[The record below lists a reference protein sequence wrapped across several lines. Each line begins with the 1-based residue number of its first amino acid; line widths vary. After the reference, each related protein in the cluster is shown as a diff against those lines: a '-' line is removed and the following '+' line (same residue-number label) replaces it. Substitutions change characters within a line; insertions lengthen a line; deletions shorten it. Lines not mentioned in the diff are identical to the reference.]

1 MLFTLLL
8 AGAFPTVVMLVI
20 ALVLPHWSH
29 RGLFFGVTVGA
40 DFAPTAEGRA
50 ILRGYRGTV
59 AATGLLALAMASAA
73 FWHLLWLS
81 LAAPF
86 VAAAGMLVG
95 YLRAHHAALAHA
107 AAPDTFREASLHVR
121 RERLPG
127 SLFGQ
132 SLPFLIL
139 ASAGLYAAHHWDELP
154 ARIPIHFDVKG
165 APNGWAAKGL
175 FSVFGGAGFTAL
187 LCLLMLLFSYTL
199 LRSSRPGTTGAPSGT
214 LRRVFLRG
222 LLACE
227 FLLAFVG
234 TCVSIMPFATSPQGR
249 QGITLLVIVAA
260 MAFPLV
266 LLSYLGI
273 AASRAMGRGA
283 TAETGRQPARGDG
296 TPDACWR
303 KGMFYVNKD
312 DPALWVPK
320 RFGIGYTLNFGN
332 RWAWVVMALLLAIAL
347 AGLILPFLAS

>member
-1 MLFTLLL
+1 VPITLFL
-8 AGAFPTVVMLVI
+8 AGSFPAVVMVVI

-40 DFAPTAEGRA
+40 EFAPTAERRA
-50 ILRGYRGTV
+50 ILRGYRWTV

-127 SLFGQ
+127 SIYGQ
-132 SLPFLIL
+132 GLPFLIL
-139 ASAGLYAAHHWDELP
+139 ASASLYAAHHWDELP

-199 LRSSRPGTTGAPSGT
+199 LRSSRPGTTGASGGT
-214 LRRVFLRG
+214 LRRVFLKG

-227 FLLAFVG
+227 FLLALVG
-234 TCVSIMPFATSPQGR
+234 ACITAMPIVTSPQSR

-260 MAFPLV
+260 MAFPLA

-283 TAETGRQPARGDG
+283 TAEAGRPPSRGDG
-296 TPDACWR
+296 TPDSCWK
-303 KGMFYVNKD
+303 KGMFYVNRD

-320 RFGIGYTLNFGN
+320 RFGIGYTLNFGH
-332 RWAWVVMALLLAIAL
+332 RGAWVILGILLAIAL
-347 AGLILPFLAS
+347 AGLILPFLVS